1 MLTFFGYR
9 LNFSRLEK
17 FFRKMPLSEEEKW
30 ELWSLVDGIVLNRA
44 LCLVLESVPDDEH
57 DEFVQR
63 LRDISFDESILD
75 YFGVE
80 RDSLELSL
88 ESELRSLEDEI
99 LEVLNH

>member
-1 MLTFFGYR
+1 MPTFFCHR
-9 LNFSRLEK
+9 FNFGRLEK

-30 ELWSLVDGIVLNRA
+30 ELWSLVDGIVLSRA
-44 LCLVLESVPDDEH
+44 LCLVLESVPNDEH

-63 LRDISFDESILD
+63 LCDISFDESILD

-88 ESELRSLEDEI
+88 EGELRSLEDEI